1 MEERREEM
9 MRSMDRIVKLAHDC
23 VNPGGS
29 SYHNLDK
36 LIIIIVAVVFT
47 CLTFHNFRGE
57 IVVTVC

>member
-36 LIIIIVAVVFT
+36 LIEDIQEV
-47 CLTFHNFRGE
+47 
-57 IVVTVC
+57 